1 MILFVSI
8 YLIIAFLTSLGII
21 ENYKLVKENVTDSDA
36 SLCIAFGIGMAWPCS
51 FTVLIFI
58 VIFKILIGLYRLI
71 FKKL

>member
-1 MILFVSI
+1 MILFIFI
-8 YLIIAFLTSLGII
+8 YLVVAFLTSLGVI
-21 ENYKLVKENVTDSDA
+21 ENYKLVKENNTNSDT
-36 SLCIAFGIGMAWPCS
+36 LFCIAFGIGMAWPCS